1 MKLSTATLVP
11 LIVLIFSSD
20 VAYSLGTPG
29 AGKNE
34 GVYGVSELGAGS
46 WRSDNFGGR
55 TSGAIARPP
64 RASHSH
70 APWEGYADGESQAAA
85 EVRAGH
91 RIAQVICRVCHTVE
105 PAQVMKPILVHP
117 GPSFMDIANRAGT
130 TVDSLEEFISTT
142 DWDLQS
148 RPIMM
153 PNKRLSN
160 ESTEA
165 VASYIMSL
173 KRAPG

>member
-1 MKLSTATLVP
+1 MKWLAAMLAAAIALPLSLG
-11 LIVLIFSSD
+11 I
-20 VAYSLGTPG
+20 AYSLGAPG

-34 GVYGVSELGAGS
+34 GAYGVSEPGAGS
-46 WRSDNFGGR
+46 WRSENVGGR
-55 TSGAIARPP
+55 TSSAISRPP
-64 RASHSH
+64 TASH
-70 APWEGYADGESQAAA
+70 AQVPGDAYADGELQAAD

-91 RIAQVICRVCHTVE
+91 RIAQAICRVCHIVE

-117 GPSFMDIANRAGT
+117 GPSFMDIANRTGT
-130 TVDSLEEFISTT
+130 TVDSLKESISTR

-153 PNKRLSN
+153 RNQRLSN

-173 KRAPG
+173 KGPPR

>member
-1 MKLSTATLVP
+1 MKLLAAMLAPVV
-11 LIVLIFSSD
+11 VLLLSSD
-20 VAYSLGTPG
+20 IAYSLGAPG
-29 AGKNE
+29 SGKND

-46 WRSDNFGGR
+46 WRNDNLGGR
-55 TSGAIARPP
+55 TSRAISRPP
-64 RASHSH
+64 RASH
-70 APWEGYADGESQAAA
+70 AQVPWEAYADVESQEAA
-85 EVRAGH
+85 EVRVGY
-91 RIAQVICRVCHTVE
+91 RIAQVVCRVCHTVE

-117 GPSFMDIANRAGT
+117 GPSFMDIANRTGT
-130 TVDSLEEFISTT
+130 TVDSLKESISTR

-153 PNKRLSN
+153 RNQRLSN

-173 KRAPG
+173 KGPPR